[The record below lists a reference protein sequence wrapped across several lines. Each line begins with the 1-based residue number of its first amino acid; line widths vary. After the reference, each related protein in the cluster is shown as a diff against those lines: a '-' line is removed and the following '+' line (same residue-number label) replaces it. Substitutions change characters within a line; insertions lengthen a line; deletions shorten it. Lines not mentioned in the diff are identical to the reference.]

1 MKYDGGYGSSGN
13 TSLKILLDILDSE
26 DEKRFREELMKKDK
40 EKYDDFLE
48 YEKLLNRNFK
58 K

>member
-48 YEKLLNRNFK
+48 YEKLLNKNFK